1 MILLA
6 TIMIL
11 AASGGKQEAKQNESS
26 RKMDNKTGRNEK
38 VEVDKNLGNI
48 T

>member
-1 MILLA
+1 MLLLA

-11 AASGGKQEAKQNESS
+11 AACGKQEAKQNESS